1 MANRTRPKQ
10 IVIRLSEE
18 EYQKVKSQV
27 LKSGMKQQ
35 EYLIKAIT
43 DQPISNMDGLKAV
56 VPEMKKA
63 GTNLNQITRKIN
75 SGEVPSNETFL
86 QLKKEYEEVWQLL
99 KQLIQEQA

>member
-1 MANRTRPKQ
+1 MNRTRPKQ
-10 IVIRLSEE
+10 LVIRLSEE
-18 EYQKVKSQV
+18 EYQQVKSQV

-43 DQPISNMDGLKAV
+43 EQPITNLDGLKEV

-63 GTNLNQITRKIN
+63 GTNLNQITHKIN

-86 QLKKEYEEVWQLL
+86 QIKKEYEEVWQLL
-99 KQLIQEQA
+99 KQLIQERA